1 MNTSVISF
9 QGTLCLVLLVKFLVF
24 TGQQLSPEPGIPATV
39 LPQSYNNISVGNPV
53 GSRTIVSA
61 KPVARVVAQQVGSP
75 QDLGQQLIVTQ
86 TVGGQQILVGQQAV
100 VSSSSGGQS
109 LSGAVQLLSS
119 GSSTNQVNQQQQQQI
134 VMLPSSGGAASIAA
148 RLQSVGPKYDS
159 QGLTAL
165 PNQPVKQWH
174 QLVNQDLRNHLVH
187 KL

>member
-1 MNTSVISF
+1 M
-9 QGTLCLVLLVKFLVF
+9 
-24 TGQQLSPEPGIPATV
+24 SPEPGIPATV
-39 LPQSYNNISVGNPV
+39 LPQSYNNISVGTPV
-53 GSRTIVSA
+53 GARTIVSA

-75 QDLGQQLIVTQ
+75 QDLGQQQLIVTQ
-86 TVGGQQILVGQQAV
+86 TVGGQQILVGQQAI
-100 VSSSSGGQS
+100 VSSSSGAQS

-119 GSSTNQVNQQQQQQI
+119 GGSTNQVNQQQQQQI